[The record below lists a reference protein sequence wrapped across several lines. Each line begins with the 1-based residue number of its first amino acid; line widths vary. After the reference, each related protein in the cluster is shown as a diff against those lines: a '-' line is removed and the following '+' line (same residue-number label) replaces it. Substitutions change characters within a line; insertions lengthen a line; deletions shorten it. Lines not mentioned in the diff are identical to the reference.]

1 MRWVERGEEKQDKT
15 MNTARFL
22 VRFGL
27 ISAGLFLFW
36 IKVHHG
42 YIRLLDWLMVLGFSL
57 FGRSARLARE
67 TVVYYETFS
76 IVIVVSL
83 VLAARTV
90 PWPRRILMLSAG
102 LGLLFLIHL
111 FHRID
116 NALMALY
123 NITAMQTLDLT
134 VLVIGQ
140 YLVPVLLLIY
150 LVRVQ
155 RQDVPAG
162 SA

>member
-1 MRWVERGEEKQDKT
+1 M
-15 MNTARFL
+15 
-22 VRFGL
+22 
-27 ISAGLFLFW
+27 
-36 IKVHHG
+36 KVHHL
-42 YIRLLDWLMVLGFSL
+42 YIRLLDWLMALGFSV
-57 FGRSARLARE
+57 FGRSAGLARD

-83 VLAARTV
+83 VLAARSI
-90 PWPRRILMLSAG
+90 PWGRRIPMLSVG
-102 LGLLFLIHL
+102 LGLLCLIHL

-116 NALMALY
+116 NVLMALY
-123 NITAMQTLDLT
+123 NITAMQPVDLT